1 MSENFVVITEIYYGV
16 EKLSR
21 IRQEKKELEIW
32 ERNHIIVTMFNQ
44 KLTKKNQGLME
55 IYSEI
60 SVELKEHFGIVI
72 SEDQIMRVLKA
83 ARSSS

>member
-1 MSENFVVITEIYYGV
+1 MVITEIYYGV

>member
-1 MSENFVVITEIYYGV
+1 MNENFVVITEIYCGV
-16 EKLSR
+16 NKLSR

-32 ERNHIIVTMFNQ
+32 ERNHLIVTMFNE
-44 KLTKKNQGLME
+44 KLTKNNQGLMA

-60 SVELKEHFGIVI
+60 SVELKEHFGILI

-83 ARSSS
+83 ARSRS